1 MNISLKKHLISIFSK
16 AITECFGQ
24 AYAEIDPLIQP
35 AAKPELGDY
44 QANFALSLSKKLGRS
59 PLSIAE
65 EVREKLKME
74 TAFEAVTVS
83 GPGFINLRFSKDFIN
98 EAALSYL
105 FDPTFLRFKTKAPET
120 IVVDYGGAN
129 VAKELHVGHL
139 RSAVIGD
146 AIVRVFTLLGHSVI
160 GQNHIGDWGT
170 QFGMLIEYLLA
181 ENKEVSLQDV
191 RDLNTLYRQAK
202 IRFDEDAAFAERAR
216 SRVVLLQAGDVE
228 SLAIWQKI
236 VEQSELYFQQVYK
249 DLDVLLTQEQVRG
262 ESFYNPMLS
271 SLVNNLINQGVAQ
284 KDKEAVVI
292 TLPGFV
298 NQDKEP
304 LPLLIRKSDGGYLY
318 ATTDLAALHF
328 RLKELKADRIVY
340 ITDARQKLHF
350 QMLFAAAQKAGWL
363 DATIHLDHLASG
375 TVLGSDKKPFKTRSG
390 EVVRLVELLDEAKDR
405 ARAIVEARHTD
416 LSSAEVTHRAHCLG
430 IGALKYAD
438 LSTDLVKDT
447 IFNWDQMLSFEG
459 NTAPYLQNA
468 YVRIQAIFR
477 KGEIDSKTLQGPV
490 SANTFEE
497 RALILKAL
505 AFADVIEQ
513 VAADLRPHKLCTY
526 LYELAAC
533 FHGFYEN
540 CPILNHPEV
549 AERASRL
556 TLSLWVSH
564 LLKQGLYLLGI
575 STLERM

>member
-1 MNISLKKHLISIFSK
+1 MNLSLKKHLTSLFSK
-16 AITECFGQ
+16 AITACFGQ
-24 AYAEIDPLIQP
+24 EYAKTDPLVQP
-35 AAKPELGDY
+35 AGKPELGDY
-44 QANFALSLSKKLGRS
+44 QANFALSLSKKLGRP

-65 EVREKLKME
+65 EVREKLKTE
-74 TAFEAVTVS
+74 TDFETVTVS
-83 GPGFINLRFSKDFIN
+83 GPGFINVRFSEVFFN
-98 EAALSYL
+98 AAADGYVH
-105 FDPTFLRFKTKAPET
+105 DPTFARFKVSQPEI

-129 VAKELHVGHL
+129 VAKEMHVGHL

-146 AIVRVFTLLGHSVI
+146 AIVRLFTFLGHNVI

-202 IRFDEDAAFAERAR
+202 VRFDEDAAFADRAR
-216 SRVVLLQAGDVE
+216 ARVVLLQAGDRE
-228 SLAIWQKI
+228 SLAIWKTI
-236 VEQSELYFQQVYK
+236 VDQSELYFQQVYK
-249 DLDVLLTQEQVRG
+249 DLDVLLTQAQVRG
-262 ESFYNPMLS
+262 ESFYNPLLP
-271 SLVNNLINQGVAQ
+271 SLVEDLIQQGVAQ

-318 ATTDLAALHF
+318 ATTDLAALQF
-328 RLKELKADRIVY
+328 RLKELKAERIVY
-340 ITDARQKLHF
+340 ITDSRQKLHF
-350 QMLFAAAQKAGWL
+350 QMLFAAAQKTGWL
-363 DATIHLDHLASG
+363 TSETHLDHLAFG
-375 TVLGSDKKPFKTRSG
+375 TVLGADKKPFKTRSG

-416 LSSAEVTHRAHCLG
+416 LAGAEVAHRAHCLG
-430 IGALKYAD
+430 VGALKYAD
-438 LSTDLVKDT
+438 LSSDLVKDT
-447 IFNWDQMLSFEG
+447 IFNWDHMLSFEG

-477 KGEIDSKTLQGPV
+477 KGEIEVTTLQGPISV
-490 SANTFEE
+490 STLEE

-505 AFADVIEQ
+505 AFADVLDQ
-513 VAADLRPHKLCTY
+513 VATDLRPHKLCTY

-533 FHGFYEN
+533 FHGFYEG
-540 CPILNHPEV
+540 CPILNNPNSS
-549 AERASRL
+549 ERQSRL
-556 TLSLWVSH
+556 TLSH
-564 LLKQGLYLLGI
+564 LVANFLKTGLHLLGI
-575 STLERM
+575 QTLERM